1 MDVLLGTMREK
12 IIREQS
18 FLIPL
23 LRVSKCCVVWHSPTY
38 ILPASKE
45 QRESWKL
52 GLEQCQQS
60 SSVEQMASFQVL
72 IDMIYWHSS
81 FKMGPLITRYK
92 SRPIITPLLGPIGVI
107 VITPVTYLSKTAL
120 LQGSHFTI
128 FHPIFH
134 NSGGRSWRNF
144 THQVAQGILR
154 VCDDDEIG
162 TCTTLGRK
170 QCINS

>member
-1 MDVLLGTMREK
+1 MDVLLGNMREE
-12 IIREQS
+12 ILREQS
-18 FLIPL
+18 FVDPSSKGIQM
-23 LRVSKCCVVWHSPTY
+23 LRCLTFTNIYPSCKKRTKKNPENLV
-38 ILPASKE
+38 
-45 QRESWKL
+45 
-52 GLEQCQQS
+52 LEQCQQS
-60 SSVEQMASFQVL
+60 FSVEQMASFQVL

-92 SRPIITPLLGPIGVI
+92 SRPIITPLLGVRVRTPQLHIYLKRPFYRGPIS
-107 VITPVTYLSKTAL
+107 P
-120 LQGSHFTI
+120 HF
-128 FHPIFH
+128 
-134 NSGGRSWRNF
+134 SQQWGRSWWNF